1 MPQTI
6 VNHPPMKGVTDLI
19 MTEATLVLVTEQV
32 EAATGK
38 KNPGEQES
46 PTAQDQ
52 AAIAEI
58 ILPAKEEVIT
68 ALTAPQETG
77 RGMIIRED
85 LMITAADLR
94 EIRAVIRRTET
105 GHPETGTELPGMGI
119 GLPETETELPVMET
133 ELPETETDLNR
144 EVITG
149 SQGKNQN
156 SGMTGPKPRSKSLS
170 NLKRPRLK

>member
-68 ALTAPQETG
+68 ALTAPQEIG

-94 EIRAVIRRTET
+94 EIRAVIRLTEAGPRET
-105 GHPETGTELPGMGI
+105 AETEHPEMVTGPPGMGT
-119 GLPETETELPVMET
+119 GLQDMET
-133 ELPETETDLNR
+133 ELPETETDLNQ
-144 EVITG
+144 EAITG
-149 SQGKNQN
+149 SQGKNQSSGTTDLRRHLKN
-156 SGMTGPKPRSKSLS
+156 S
-170 NLKRPRLK
+170 